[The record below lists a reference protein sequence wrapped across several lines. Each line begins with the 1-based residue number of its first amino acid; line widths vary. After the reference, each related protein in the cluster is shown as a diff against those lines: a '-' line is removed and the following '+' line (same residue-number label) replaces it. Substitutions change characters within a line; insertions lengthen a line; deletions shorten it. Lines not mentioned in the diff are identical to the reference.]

1 MRPVGVVSKKLI
13 GERKMAYADLV
24 SDDPATRRFGNS
36 PIRSCNF
43 RLACKVIDVSR
54 QGPQIAYAL
63 MQAPARGSM
72 HVDETDD

>member
-1 MRPVGVVSKKLI
+1 VI
-13 GERKMAYADLV
+13 GRWHTLTWSATTRQLGDLE
-24 SDDPATRRFGNS
+24 DS